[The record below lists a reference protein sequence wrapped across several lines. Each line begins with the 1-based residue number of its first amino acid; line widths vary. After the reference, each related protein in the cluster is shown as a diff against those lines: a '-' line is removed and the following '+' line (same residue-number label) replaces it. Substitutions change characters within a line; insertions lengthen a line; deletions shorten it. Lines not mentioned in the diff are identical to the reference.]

1 MARCVARRS
10 RSTSAASGCSAT
22 DAAPSTCSSTR
33 RVRRANHFAIPTG
46 DTSAQSMSSSM
57 GPANSMV
64 ARSASAPAVKDA
76 AGADALRATMLFAG
90 PIEDDIDWADVS
102 PVGMAKW
109 FARLTRLVDE
119 HVEGRPSVAEQPD
132 AADVDRLRWATH
144 RAIAGSCED
153 YDAFKYNTVLA
164 KLMGL
169 ANETSASVRERGV
182 RGSSVQQ
189 SLEAIMLLLAPIA
202 PHIAEELWHRL
213 GHDDSVHLQRFPAH
227 DPALL
232 VEDVVEIPVQVDG
245 KVRDTVQVP
254 SGAGSCAGKRCR
266 WTESS

>member
-1 MARCVARRS
+1 
-10 RSTSAASGCSAT
+10 
-22 DAAPSTCSSTR
+22 
-33 RVRRANHFAIPTG
+33 
-46 DTSAQSMSSSM
+46 
-57 GPANSMV
+57 
-64 ARSASAPAVKDA
+64 
-76 AGADALRATMLFAG
+76 
-90 PIEDDIDWADVS
+90 VS

-119 HVEGRPSVAEQPD
+119 HVEGGASVAEQPD
-132 AADVDRLRWATH
+132 AADVDRLRRATH
-144 RAIAGSCED
+144 RAIAGVTED

-254 SGAGSCAGKRCR
+254 SGAEQADVVSAARATDNVAKHLQGRDLVKVIWVPGRMLNLVTRAA
-266 WTESS
+266 